1 MADLNDPVSRLVS
14 FFNKFPGIGNKSA
27 RRMAFFLL
35 KQDEAFLHAMG
46 SAIAD
51 LKDSLANCGECG
63 NVSGS
68 DPCHICA
75 DVMRDR
81 SVLCVVESI
90 DDLASFE
97 QAGVYNGL
105 YHVLGGRVSPLDD
118 QYLSDGCVDFLL
130 KHIANVRAG
139 EIIIATN
146 PKMEGDLTY
155 FAIKEILSE
164 RFDAGGQSPNLQNP
178 LNPLNTF
185 PPLKMPKI
193 SRLAFGLPV
202 GGSIEFADRVTL
214 HTALESRV
222 VSK

>member
-1 MADLNDPVSRLVS
+1 LQDPIARLVS

-35 KQDEAFLHAMG
+35 KQDEAFLHAMSG
-46 SAIAD
+46 AIAE
-51 LKDSLANCGECG
+51 LKDNLTRCGECG

-68 DPCHICA
+68 DPCPICA
-75 DVMRDR
+75 DALRDR
-81 SVLCVVESI
+81 SILCVVESI

-105 YHVLGGRVSPLDD
+105 YHVLDGRVSPLDD
-118 QYLSDGCVDFLL
+118 QHLSEKCVDFLL
-130 KHIANVRAG
+130 KHITDTGAG

-146 PKMEGDLTY
+146 PKMEGDLT
-155 FAIKEILSE
+155 FFTLKEILKE
-164 RFDAGGQSPNLQNP
+164 KLGENADGQS
-178 LNPLNTF
+178 
-185 PPLKMPKI
+185 PKI

-214 HTALESRV
+214 HTALEARV
-222 VSK
+222 VGK

>member
-1 MADLNDPVSRLVS
+1 MQDPISKLVS

-35 KQDEAFLHAMG
+35 RQDEAFLRSMG
-46 SAIAD
+46 GAIAE
-51 LKDSLANCGECG
+51 LKDNLTRCGECG
-63 NVSGS
+63 NVSDS
-68 DPCHICA
+68 DPCAICA
-75 DVMRDR
+75 DALRDR
-81 SVLCVVESI
+81 HTLCVVESI

-105 YHVLGGRVSPLDD
+105 YHVLDGKVSPMDG
-118 QYLSDGCVDFLL
+118 QELSEECIGFLL
-130 KHIANVRAG
+130 KHITDLEAE

-155 FAIKEILSE
+155 FTIKEILRE
-164 RFDAGGQSPNLQNP
+164 KFTDGEQEK
-178 LNPLNTF
+178 
-185 PPLKMPKI
+185 LKMPKI

-214 HTALESRV
+214 HTALEARV
-222 VSK
+222 VGK

>member
-1 MADLNDPVSRLVS
+1 LQDPISRLVS

-35 KQDEAFLHAMG
+35 KQDEVFLHAMG
-46 SAIAD
+46 SAIAE
-51 LKDSLANCGECG
+51 LKDNLIRCGECG

-68 DPCHICA
+68 DPCPICA
-75 DVMRDR
+75 NALRDR
-81 SVLCVVESI
+81 STLCVVESI

-97 QAGVYNGL
+97 QAGIYNGL
-105 YHVLGGRVSPLDD
+105 YHVLDGRVSPLDD
-118 QYLSDGCVDFLL
+118 QYLSEKCVNFLL
-130 KHIANVRAG
+130 RHITNSGAG

-155 FAIKEILSE
+155 FTLKEILRE
-164 RFDAGGQSPNLQNP
+164 KFKDGQP
-178 LNPLNTF
+178 
-185 PPLKMPKI
+185 PKI

-214 HTALESRV
+214 HTALEARV
-222 VSK
+222 VGK